1 MKDVKHPV
9 SSNKGMCRA
18 KGVTEL
24 RRATLGHASG
34 ALTRFGQNIDWPLR
48 FLYVNVFDRS
58 TCIT

>member
-34 ALTRFGQNIDWPLR
+34 ALTRLGWNMDWTLLSLHEPL
-48 FLYVNVFDRS
+48 
-58 TCIT
+58 

>member
-34 ALTRFGQNIDWPLR
+34 ALTRFGQNIDWPLLSLHER
-48 FLYVNVFDRS
+48 L
-58 TCIT
+58 